1 MPIAIN
7 ENPDGSDNP
16 EGRALNRRT
25 DFQIIGK
32 LSVDDLEVEEKEKDT
47 KTKSKPPKK
56 KGNTFWCTASR
67 VFSLLIGEVGKF
79 VETDDCPSE
88 NKITT
93 VLFQG

>member
-1 MPIAIN
+1 MTLSHKRAQSVVRYLVLIGINEKRLRYKGYGETMPIAIN

-32 LSVDDLEVEEKEKDT
+32 LNVDDLEVEEKEKDT

-56 KGNTFWCTASR
+56 KGNTF
-67 VFSLLIGEVGKF
+67 
-79 VETDDCPSE
+79 
-88 NKITT
+88 
-93 VLFQG
+93 